1 MVIRTRGGET
11 NRAMPTNGANPQ
23 PGLIQHRL
31 AIPRQPVP
39 KRLPN
44 ERVQNFE
51 ETYLPLNFDTAIIEA
66 VR

>member
-1 MVIRTRGGET
+1 
-11 NRAMPTNGANPQ
+11 MPTNGANPQ